1 MYGEGA
7 CCDLPTVLQSWFCD
21 PLQSLEATDVP
32 RCVIIIFAP
41 YCSQMHMLHV
51 NR

>member
-21 PLQSLEATDVP
+21 PLEPLAAADVP
-32 RCVIIIFAP
+32 RCVIIVFALC
-41 YCSQMHMLHV
+41 CSQMHILFV
-51 NR
+51 N